1 MAARLLLKTLLNLPI
16 AMTHPLI
23 PSIIDLAQP
32 VAAELGLTV
41 VTALFYTNERPPILR
56 VDIRSLEAE
65 TGLEDCER
73 MSRSLEAALDEAELI
88 PFPYN
93 LEISSPGAANTLTT
107 DREFEVFRGFTISVQ
122 LHQPLKGKTA
132 FKGQLKERDD
142 TSIHL
147 TQKGR
152 VVNIPRELV
161 SAVVLDSD

>member
-1 MAARLLLKTLLNLPI
+1 MAASLLPPPFRCPLD
-16 AMTHPLI
+16 MTHPLI
-23 PSIIDLAQP
+23 PAIIDLAAP
-32 VAAELGLTV
+32 VATELGLAV
-41 VTALFYTNERPPILR
+41 VTAVFYTNERPPILR
-56 VDIRSLEAE
+56 VDIRSLAAE
-65 TGLEDCER
+65 TGLNDCEQ

-107 DREFEVFRGFTISVQ
+107 DREFEVFRGFTVSVQ

-142 TSIHL
+142 TTLHL
-147 TQKGR
+147 TQKGKI
-152 VVNIPRELV
+152 VNIPRELV